1 MKRTKGTSAVCCGL
15 LAFGFYLAHGS
26 CAEAQTE
33 PSFDR
38 IESRYDLPLPLRPT
52 TKIEFTESSGI
63 SNLEVELE
71 IQAGKSKAKR
81 KVREISA
88 SELLAIKEIRLMS
101 KCREIWIGTEV
112 NEAGEV
118 HITALEISNDC
129 RLVAVPQIQISGK
142 LGCLEDQLNRLTK
155 LKALY
160 PTNLCLGGFSF
171 RKLTNTNKFVVLQL
185 PIDASD
191 DDVRALVDFKNL
203 KWLELVGCFN
213 MTGSFI
219 GESWKDSRI
228 EVMNFELS
236 GLTLENARKLGGL
249 KGLRKIVVPN
259 TIRSKYYKPLK
270 KEDFV
275 QILDLKSPSE
285 IIVDKANLE
294 KLRDGMSIMRRS
306 DWLENPK

>member
-1 MKRTKGTSAVCCGL
+1 MKRTKGTSAACCGL

-71 IQAGKSKAKR
+71 IQAGKSKSKR
-81 KVREISA
+81 KVRELSA
-88 SELLAIKEIRLMS
+88 AELLAIKEIRRMS
-101 KCREIWIGTEV
+101 KCREIWIGTEE
-112 NEAGEV
+112 NETGEIHV
-118 HITALEISNDC
+118 TALEISNDW
-129 RLVAVPQIQISGK
+129 RLIGVPEIQMSGK
-142 LGCLEDQLNRLTK
+142 LGSLESQLNRLTE

-160 PTNLCLGGFSF
+160 PTNLCMNGFSF
-171 RKLTNTNKFVVLQL
+171 RKLTNTNKFVMLQL

-191 DDVRALVDFKNL
+191 DDVRALVDFKNV

-213 MTGSFI
+213 VTGSFI
-219 GESWKDSRI
+219 DESWQDSRI
-228 EVMNFELS
+228 EVMNCELS

-249 KGLRKIVVPN
+249 RSLKKIVVPN
-259 TIRSKYYKPLK
+259 TIRSKNYKPVK
-270 KEDFV
+270 KEDFMR
-275 QILDLKSPSE
+275 ILDLKSPSE
-285 IIVDKANLE
+285 IIVDETYLE
-294 KLRDGMSIMRRS
+294 TLRDGLSIMRRS
-306 DWLENPK
+306 DWLENSK